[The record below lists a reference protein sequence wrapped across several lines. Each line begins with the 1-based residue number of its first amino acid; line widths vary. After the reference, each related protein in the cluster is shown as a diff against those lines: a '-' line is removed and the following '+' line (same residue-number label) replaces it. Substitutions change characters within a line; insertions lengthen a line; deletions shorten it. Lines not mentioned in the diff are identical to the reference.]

1 MALWVRQRNVDTV
14 PVPVSIHR
22 LDPSIPL
29 PAYQTTGAAGFDLA
43 SSVDMMV
50 QPGEVTLVPT
60 GLVIEVPKGHVL
72 GVFARSSTPLKRG
85 LMVANGVGVVDSTTR
100 AGGRDQNRGLQ
111 LHGGARRRQAWR
123 PPRAGLADSGR
134 PRGMGRART
143 GRAIARR
150 GLGRRGRT

>member
-43 SSVDMMV
+43 SSADMV
-50 QPGEVTLVPT
+50 VESGEVALVPT

-85 LMVANGVGVVDSTTR
+85 LMVANGVGVVDSDYCGPADEIKIEVFNFTAAPVAVKRGDRLAQGLLIPVVR
-100 AGGRDQNRGLQ
+100 AEWEEREPVAPSRGGF
-111 LHGGARRRQAWR
+111 GA
-123 PPRAGLADSGR
+123 
-134 PRGMGRART
+134 T
-143 GRAIARR
+143 G
-150 GLGRRGRT
+150 